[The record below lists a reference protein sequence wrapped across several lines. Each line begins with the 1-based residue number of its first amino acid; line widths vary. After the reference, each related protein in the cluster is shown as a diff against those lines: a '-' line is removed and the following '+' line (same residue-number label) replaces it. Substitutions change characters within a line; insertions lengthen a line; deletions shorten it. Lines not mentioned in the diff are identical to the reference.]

1 MMMLQG
7 NILALI
13 LSKPN
18 RSEHGWKQKRSTVK
32 HIFFKR
38 HFTRYWIQ
46 KSKMVPRILQE
57 SFSTSTWRTQPAT
70 RLTVRCPEY
79 EFALPEAIASRDISW
94 DSQRGRGTCGRFGT
108 PSRGTWTLILTVNQ
122 TSPYL
127 KPILA
132 G

>member
-1 MMMLQG
+1 
-7 NILALI
+7 
-13 LSKPN
+13 
-18 RSEHGWKQKRSTVK
+18 
-32 HIFFKR
+32 
-38 HFTRYWIQ
+38 
-46 KSKMVPRILQE
+46 MVPRILQE

-127 KPILA
+127 KPILVDDSRGVA
-132 G
+132 RKSHSLSLNMDSSQFNKPEVYLVVF